1 MGNKKK
7 TSGVLTMKTEQ
18 IKAEFERNF
27 TIELFGNRNIIRRD
41 SEGVWAWIES
51 QLQQAEKRGRV
62 EGFEKGKWDSM
73 WRVSL
78 NLPLI
83 DPNGTKEKSIGKLM
97 SDIKNLNV
105 NEHEDGWQTYK
116 KYHPEISQLT
126 KGE

>member
-62 EGFEKGKWDSM
+62 DEK
-73 WRVSL
+73 V
-78 NLPLI
+78 
-83 DPNGTKEKSIGKLM
+83 
-97 SDIKNLNV
+97 
-105 NEHEDGWQTYK
+105 EDGLERFIRNERRICWEAEYQNGEFCIGENK
-116 KYHPEISQLT
+116 VREFFNKLKQQL